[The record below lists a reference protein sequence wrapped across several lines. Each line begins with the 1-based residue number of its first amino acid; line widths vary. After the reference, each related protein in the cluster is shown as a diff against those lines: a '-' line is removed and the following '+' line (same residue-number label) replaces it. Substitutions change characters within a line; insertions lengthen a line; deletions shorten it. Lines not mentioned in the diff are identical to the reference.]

1 MNERVK
7 LPNSQ
12 VFDVATSV
20 ERMPLA
26 LRFFE
31 ESVDILWP
39 IKLIRVVLNH
49 NDVVEVLDYALFRAI
64 FFCDHAACSFA
75 HACIPQQSSAYAPS
89 GRRTCFFALNLD
101 PCRNSLRSPCALSDP
116 DLISGIRSPS
126 RHYFFLSLS
135 FRVKLLTKYA
145 HIQQPL
151 VGGLRRAVEV
161 HLQILGSRKLSPAH
175 LE

>member
-64 FFCDHAACSFA
+64 FFCD
-75 HACIPQQSSAYAPS
+75 Q
-89 GRRTCFFALNLD
+89 
-101 PCRNSLRSPCALSDP
+101 CRL
-116 DLISGIRSPS
+116 
-126 RHYFFLSLS
+126 
-135 FRVKLLTKYA
+135 
-145 HIQQPL
+145 
-151 VGGLRRAVEV
+151 
-161 HLQILGSRKLSPAH
+161 
-175 LE
+175 

>member
-64 FFCDHAACSFA
+64 FFHFRLFDSTAAIICLRAFWTPNLLA
-75 HACIPQQSSAYAPS
+75 V
-89 GRRTCFFALNLD
+89 RLNLD
-101 PCRNSLRSPCALSDP
+101 PCLNSLKFSSVALSDP
-116 DLISGIRSPS
+116 DLISGIYTPS
-126 RHYFFLSLS
+126 RHCFVLSLA
-135 FRVKLLTKYA
+135 FRVKHWTKYS
-145 HIQQPL
+145 HIEQPL

-161 HLQILGSRKLSPAH
+161 HLQILGSRKFSPAH